1 MALGRRHNKYNGLE
15 PGFPKL
21 KRRVSTSLF
30 ALSCLGFSACPA
42 LVSADESLFQL
53 PLETLLHLD
62 VTSASKSNE
71 KIYEAPAV
79 ISVMTRQDIARYG
92 GLSLRD
98 AIGRLPGIL
107 LLSDGDIQN
116 DNLGIRGDSVN
127 LNNHLLLLIN
137 GHPFRSTPGA
147 SDAIRRL
154 LNSFPLDLVDKIE
167 FIRGPG
173 SALYGASAYTG
184 VINVITR
191 KAETN
196 KAELKFAA
204 GSNAARLGSASMF
217 VADPESEL
225 NLSMNIEAWKD
236 DGWTATLTDV
246 NNQEAQIP
254 IGDDYRTVTV
264 SGQYHALDFTLFAG
278 NRDSDLFG
286 QRLGFAPGELE
297 DEHSYASV
305 GYTHSI
311 SADTEVHGNLSWLHL
326 NVNDGQF
333 GDDEYV
339 VELDLQHRASDE
351 LGLLFGLTSMKA
363 QFDSELPILQN
374 FETEASMLYA
384 QAIYEL
390 SAETQLVA
398 GIQANR
404 ARNQTTEYVPRYGL
418 SHQFSENWGSK
429 LLYSEA
435 YRSPNAI
442 ETGTFIPGTIIGNTE
457 LEPETVETL
466 EFESFFHRGQFYV
479 SASAYYSKQRHLI
492 APQFNSNLLIVEYQN
507 ANERKFY
514 GTEASFEYKA
524 NEQLSIEG
532 SVSIQRNKQVGDKDL
547 HDITTQPRWFAKL
560 GLSYL
565 SDNWSLGVWDNYVDD
580 YRNTEAYSA
589 SKLPYNPAAESYHN
603 ISAKLEWLTGSIG
616 TQVMPDNFSVSLF
629 VQNLLDQD
637 IRQHSLTTATPLNS
651 FPSDTDRA
659 IYLMLAFDLQ

>member
-1 MALGRRHNKYNGLE
+1 MAVGRQHKNYYGLK
-15 PGFPKL
+15 P
-21 KRRVSTSLF
+21 VSTHASNRFCISFLAF
-30 ALSCLGFSACPA
+30 ALL
-42 LVSADESLFQL
+42 LVSAFPGNSSADETLFQL
-53 PLETLLHLD
+53 PLETLLHLN

-71 KIYEAPAV
+71 RIFEAPAV

-98 AIGRLPGIL
+98 AIGRLPGVL

-116 DNLGIRGDSVN
+116 DNLGIRGDSIN

-191 KAETN
+191 KAEAN
-196 KAELKFAA
+196 KAEFKFAA
-204 GSNAARLGSASMF
+204 GSHAARLGSASLF
-217 VADPESEL
+217 VNEPDSEL

-236 DGWTATLTDV
+236 DGWTAKLTDV
-246 NNQEAQIP
+246 NNQDEEIP
-254 IGDDYRTVTV
+254 IGDDYRTVTLNGRYQ
-264 SGQYHALDFTLFAG
+264 SFDFTLFAG

-286 QRLGFAPGELE
+286 QRVGFEPGELE

-305 GYTHSI
+305 GYTHPLSR
-311 SADTEVHGNLSWLHL
+311 STKVQGNLSWLHL

-333 GDDEYV
+333 SDDEYV
-339 VELDLQHRASDE
+339 VELDLQHNASEE
-351 LGLLFGLTSMKA
+351 LELLFGLTSMKA

-384 QAIYEL
+384 QATYEL
-390 SAETQLVA
+390 SASTQLVA
-398 GIQANR
+398 GVQANR
-404 ARNQTTEYVPRYGL
+404 ARSQKTQYVPRFGL
-418 SHQFSENWGSK
+418 SHQFNQNWGSK

-442 ETGTFIPGTIIGNTE
+442 ETGTFIPGTIVGNPE

-466 EFESFFHRGQFYV
+466 EFESFVHQGRFYA
-479 SASAYYSKQRHLI
+479 SASAYYSKQRDLI
-492 APQFNSNLLIVEYQN
+492 APEFNSNLLIVEYQN

-514 GTEASFEYKA
+514 GTEASFEYEA
-524 NEQLSIEG
+524 NERFSIEG
-532 SVSIQRNKQVGDKDL
+532 SVSMQRNKQDGESDL
-547 HDITTQPRWFAKL
+547 HDVTTQPRWIAKL
-560 GLSYL
+560 GFNYQSEF
-565 SDNWSLGVWDNYVDD
+565 WSLGLWDNYVDD

-589 SKLPYNPAAESYHN
+589 SKLPYNPPAKSHHN
-603 ISAKLEWLTGSIG
+603 VSAKLEWTPRRMGGQSLPENI
-616 TQVMPDNFSVSLF
+616 SVSLF
-629 VQNLLDQD
+629 VQNLLDQE

-659 IYLMLAFDLQ
+659 MYLLLEFEL